1 MKNFRIPIA
10 IAAVSAVGASSI
22 MMYEGYSSVAYQP
35 LEGDVWTIG
44 FGKTKGVKEGDI
56 VSPVTAIADFNKDL
70 ADVTKEI
77 KTCLKGQIT
86 PYEMDAFASLAYN
99 IGTTA
104 FCNSTLVRKFNAGD
118 YQGACKEIRRWVYFK
133 GRVIQGLVN
142 RREQEY
148 AVCIGK
154 RNE

>member
-1 MKNFRIPIA
+1 MKNYRIPIA

-44 FGKTKGVKEGDI
+44 FGTTHGVKEGDTI
-56 VSPVTAIADFNKDL
+56 DPVTAVVEFNKDL
-70 ADVTKEI
+70 ATVTKEI
-77 KTCLKGQIT
+77 KTCLKGEIA
-86 PYEMDAFASLAYN
+86 PYEMDAFTSLAYN

-104 FCNSTLVRKFNAGD
+104 FCSSTLVRKFNARD
-118 YQGACKEIRRWVYFK
+118 YQGACNEIRRWVYFK
-133 GRVIQGLVN
+133 GRVVKGLVN

-148 AVCIGK
+148 RVCIG
-154 RNE
+154 E

>member
-35 LEGDVWTIG
+35 LKGDLWTIG
-44 FGKTKGVKEGDI
+44 FGTTKGVKEGDVI
-56 VSPVTAIADFNKDL
+56 DPLTAINAFNKDL
-70 ADVTKEI
+70 AAVTKEI
-77 KTCLKGQIT
+77 KVCLKGEIK

-104 FCNSTLVRKFNAGD
+104 FCNSTLVRKFNARD
-118 YQGACKEIRRWVYFK
+118 YQGACNEIRRWVYFK
-133 GRVIQGLVN
+133 GNVVQGLVN

-148 AVCIGK
+148 RVCMGK
-154 RNE
+154 

>member
-35 LEGDVWTIG
+35 LKGDLWTIG
-44 FGKTKGVKEGDI
+44 FGTTKGVKEGDVI
-56 VSPVTAIADFNKDL
+56 DPLTAINEFNKDL
-70 ADVTKEI
+70 AAVTKEI
-77 KTCLKGQIT
+77 KVCLKGEIK
-86 PYEMDAFASLAYN
+86 PYEIDAFASLAYN

-104 FCNSTLVRKFNAGD
+104 FCNSTLVRKFNARD
-118 YQGACKEIRRWVYFK
+118 YQGACNEIRRWVYFK
-133 GRVIQGLVN
+133 GNVVQGLVN

-148 AVCIGK
+148 RVCIG
-154 RNE
+154 E